1 MAFVDIRRVSR
12 GLWTVFRRG
21 AYLESMVP
29 GLHIFG
35 PTQGALPMAG
45 SGIGD
50 LEASPALLR
59 RYSGQLDRHRVAYR
73 TFRYESWPST

>member
-1 MAFVDIRRVSR
+1 MAFVDIRRVAWA
-12 GLWTVFRRG
+12 LWTVLRRG
-21 AYLESMVP
+21 GYLESRGP
-29 GLHIFG
+29 GLQIFC
-35 PTQGALPMAG
+35 PTQGSPLIAG

-59 RYSGQLDRHRVAYR
+59 RHSGQLDKHRVAYR